1 MLAPK
6 RALAL
11 AAEGGKIKFWKT
23 SARAGCMLYLY
34 GTSGTTYY
42 YIHLNNDL
50 TKRNDNRGKCV
61 AGTAYAKGLKNG
73 AKVTAGQVVGY
84 VGDSGDA
91 NGLHPHLHFEL
102 HPNRGS
108 AVDPY
113 PWLQRAQ
120 HLLFAAPRGSPFML
134 KLRGKVTVVSEDA
147 IRLKT
152 SSVSAWPM
160 AQHQSKLSRSLLVLV
175 PDTAIVQTVK
185 KFGAPGAA
193 VDIAHRAPGPVGRA
207 LDVGRADDAQG
218 RARRRP
224 RAERVARLARRA
236 RKASLATPTI
246 GGRAGFAGAAVSAAA
261 EDRLALLGEGG
272 QALPCVLGAEQAAEL
287 VRLAL
292 EVLDVVALEAW
303 FSARFAA
310 ASASGALRREQPR
323 HLERL
328 VEHRVVDT
336 R

>member
-1 MLAPK
+1 VIASRTTAILALALAFLVTLVVRTADAGPKATPQTIVFPVLAQTTYMDDFGDPRPGGPHQGIDMLAPK
-6 RALAL
+6 RSLAL
-11 AAEGGKIKFWKT
+11 AAEGGRIKFWKT

-50 TKRNDNRGKCV
+50 TKKNDNHGKCI

-102 HPNRGS
+102 HPNRGG

-134 KLRGKVTVVSEDA
+134 KLRGKVVVVSEDA
-147 IRLKT
+147 IRLKAT
-152 SSVSAWPM
+152 SVSAWPM
-160 AQHQSKLSRSLLVLV
+160 SQHQSKLSKSLLVLV
-175 PDTAIVQTVK
+175 PETAIVQTVK

-193 VDIAHRAPGPVGRA
+193 ADLTSARPGESVELWTSAAPTT
-207 LDVGRADDAQG
+207 LK
-218 RARRRP
+218 
-224 RAERVARLARRA
+224 AERGDDLALS
-236 RKASLATPTI
+236 ASL
-246 GGRAGFAGAAVSAAA
+246 VS
-261 EDRLALLGEGG
+261 
-272 QALPCVLGAEQAAEL
+272 L
-287 VRLAL
+287 VG
-292 EVLDVVALEAW
+292 
-303 FSARFAA
+303 S
-310 ASASGALRREQPR
+310 
-323 HLERL
+323 
-328 VEHRVVDT
+328 
-336 R
+336 